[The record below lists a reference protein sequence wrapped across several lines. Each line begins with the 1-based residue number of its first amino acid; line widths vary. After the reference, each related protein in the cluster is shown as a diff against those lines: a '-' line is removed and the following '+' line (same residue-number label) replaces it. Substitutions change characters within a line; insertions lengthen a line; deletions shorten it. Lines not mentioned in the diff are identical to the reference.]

1 VKLGICISGQG
12 TNLRNLVE
20 RGFEVVAVA
29 TNRPSCGGAAFA
41 RERGLPLAEL
51 SQRAFAT
58 VEDRDAAMRD
68 FFIDHGV
75 ELVVDAG
82 YDRVHSAPFL
92 EAFGGRI
99 INVHPS
105 LLPAFSGGM
114 DAIEQALA
122 AGVERTGAT
131 VHLVT
136 DRLDAGPIL
145 MQESVPVLPGDTAET
160 LRQRV
165 HEAEYRLVPAA
176 IRMMEERMHKG
187 SPRTRGEAS
196 EFVG

>member
-1 VKLGICISGQG
+1 MRLGVAVSGKG
-12 TNLRNLVE
+12 SNLRNLVE

-41 RERGLPLAEL
+41 RERGIALAEL
-51 SQRAFAT
+51 SQKSFAS

-68 FFIDHGV
+68 FFVGHGV

-92 EAFGGRI
+92 KTFGGRI

-105 LLPAFSGGM
+105 LLPEFAGGM

-122 AGVERTGAT
+122 AGVDRTGAT

-145 MQESVPVLPGDTAET
+145 LQESVPILPGDTVES

-165 HEAEYRLVPAA
+165 HDAEYRLLPAA
-176 IRMMEERMHKG
+176 IQMMEDGVAQR
-187 SPRTRGEAS
+187 PA
-196 EFVG
+196 VG

>member
-1 VKLGICISGQG
+1 MKLGVAVSGKG
-12 TNLRNLVE
+12 SNLRNLVE
-20 RGFEVVAVA
+20 RGLDVVAVA

-51 SQRAFAT
+51 SQRAFAS
-58 VEDRDAAMRD
+58 VEERDAAMRD
-68 FFIDHGV
+68 FFTAHGV

-82 YDRVHSAPFL
+82 YDRVHSAPLL
-92 EAFGGRI
+92 EAFSGRI

-105 LLPAFSGGM
+105 LLPAFAGGM
-114 DAIEQALA
+114 DAIEQALS
-122 AGVERTGAT
+122 AGVEYTGAT

-145 MQESVPVLPGDTAET
+145 VQESVPVLPGDTAET

-165 HEAEYRLVPAA
+165 HEAEHRLLPEA
-176 IRMMEERMHKG
+176 IRMMEARLVPGTRK
-187 SPRTRGEAS
+187 PR
-196 EFVG
+196 

>member
-1 VKLGICISGQG
+1 VKLGVCVSGRG
-12 TNLRNLVE
+12 SNLRNLVE
-20 RGFEVVAVA
+20 RGFDVVAVA

-41 RERGLPLAEL
+41 RERGIPLAEL
-51 SQRAFAT
+51 SQKAFAS
-58 VEDRDAAMRD
+58 VEERDATMSD
-68 FFIDHGV
+68 FFIDRGV

-105 LLPAFSGGM
+105 LLPEFAGGM

-145 MQESVPVLPGDTAET
+145 IQESVPILPSDTAES

-176 IRMMEERMHKG
+176 IRMMEERIAH
-187 SPRTRGEAS
+187 SPA
-196 EFVG
+196 VG